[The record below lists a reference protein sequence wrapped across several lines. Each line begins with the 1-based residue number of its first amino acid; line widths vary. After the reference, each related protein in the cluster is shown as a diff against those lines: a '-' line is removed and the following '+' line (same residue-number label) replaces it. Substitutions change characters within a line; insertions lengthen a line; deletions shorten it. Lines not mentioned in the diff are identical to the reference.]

1 MLQKRNDHPDAK
13 KNPRAPD
20 EVIYRI
26 MREPEQRVT
35 ALLNDEI
42 QIAQFVPP
50 HMRQRVEKSKNLKI
64 TPVDSVEIMFL
75 AMQPKPPFDKKEV
88 RQAVCHA
95 INRDQIIIH
104 AARKAKRAASTGRSG
119 PGNTAIDPEFE
130 TETRPMIRSD
140 RRSFW
145 RKPVIRTASMSSCRL
160 PSAAIP
166 WTSN

>member
-1 MLQKRNDHPDAK
+1 
-13 KNPRAPD
+13 
-20 EVIYRI
+20 

-42 QIAQFVPP
+42 QIGQFVPP

-95 INRDQIIIH
+95 INRDQII
-104 AARKAKRAASTGRSG
+104 ATLLQGEASRLDGPIG
-119 PGNTAIDPEFE
+119 PGQYRFRSEFE
-130 TETRPMIRSD
+130 TETELRSGKVEEAPRAGRLSKRRRRRAADARRPLY
-140 RRSFW
+140 
-145 RKPVIRTASMSSCRL
+145 P
-160 PSAAIP
+160 
-166 WTSN
+166 